1 MDVAVSDF
9 EDAPLAFRYNENP
22 DLISSDMLEDYVP
35 RLWELGIDRCR
46 PPILECLEV
55 FPDELVGIQVR

>member
-55 FPDELVGIQVR
+55 